1 VHANLQFPALVSFGA
16 DKYPAAFED
25 AQAAVKWVHD
35 NAQKYRFD
43 ATRISSVGSSA
54 GGHLASLLGTSGKGT
69 AAVNA
74 VVAFNP
80 VLDLTDTT
88 RGEDGNI
95 KFLGGLCAEHLAA
108 CKEASPVLQVHRN
121 MPPFL
126 ILHGTADE
134 NVPFPQAV
142 HMVQA
147 LKAAGDSVD
156 FFQAD
161 GGKHTFWSTPQWY
174 APTEKAME
182 TFLLKVFQPM
192 PVAQQN
198 ALVQKYCAGCH
209 QDKPNNFGLSLAGF
223 DAAHPDPTVAAM
235 LAAKLQGGAI
245 GAAGIPRPGRAAEDA
260 LLTALTSEAAGAAN
274 WNVTQTAAPNPTL
287 TASALQRLP
296 SPRVPGEMDLYRLTL
311 TCDTDSRKAAMQ
323 VTWAPGD
330 VETARPMS
338 ISADGKAQSP
348 YTVQSG
354 EGVAYLDATKV
365 GLPSQSLTVSGLVY
379 GETAVFPFVNMD
391 RNVRQT
397 LAKCF

>member
-1 VHANLQFPALVSFGA
+1 
-16 DKYPAAFED
+16 
-25 AQAAVKWVHD
+25 VHD

-54 GGHLASLLGTSGKGT
+54 GGHLASLLGTRLGTSGKGT
-69 AAVNA
+69 TALNA

-88 RGEDGNI
+88 CGEDGTV
-95 KFLGGLCAEHLAA
+95 KFLGGKCAEHPAV
-108 CKEASPVLQVHRN
+108 CKEASPVFQVHPN

-142 HMVQA
+142 HMVEA
-147 LKAAGDSVD
+147 
-156 FFQAD
+156 
-161 GGKHTFWSTPQWY
+161 FWSTAQWY

-192 PVAQQN
+192 PVAEQN
-198 ALVQKYCAGCH
+198 ALAQEYCAVCH
-209 QDKPNNFGLSLAGF
+209 QDKPNDFGLSLAGF

-245 GAAGIPRPGRAAEDA
+245 SAAGIPRPGRATEDA
-260 LLTALTSEAAGAAN
+260 LL
-274 WNVTQTAAPNPTL
+274 
-287 TASALQRLP
+287 
-296 SPRVPGEMDLYRLTL
+296 
-311 TCDTDSRKAAMQ
+311 
-323 VTWAPGD
+323 
-330 VETARPMS
+330 
-338 ISADGKAQSP
+338 
-348 YTVQSG
+348 
-354 EGVAYLDATKV
+354 V
-365 GLPSQSLTVSGLVY
+365 GLPSQSLAISGLVY
-379 GETAVFPFVNMD
+379 GETAVFPFGNMD